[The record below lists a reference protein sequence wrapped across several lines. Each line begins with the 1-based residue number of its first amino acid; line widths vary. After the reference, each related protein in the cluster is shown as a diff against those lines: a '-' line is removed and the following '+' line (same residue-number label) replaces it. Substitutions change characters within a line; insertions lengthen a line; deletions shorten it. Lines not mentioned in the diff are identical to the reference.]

1 MNSPFRFN
9 SAQTFQFAV
18 WGLRIRLASLL
29 ALVVFTV
36 SQGGAGFWLPLIDF
50 VASGA
55 LLLLWTPLIIQSLRG
70 RPVLTTDPRRA
81 AVALVYPWLIAYEGA
96 LWLLFSLFPAVSG
109 SFPEVNPVA
118 SAAQVTV
125 SGVSVAVSFL
135 IYLLSLRQ
143 MTNPADTTGRSHL
156 AELFNLAAALSAA
169 SVVFSAV
176 PLKGMPPQS
185 AADQWAYA
193 LANGVELVSWLLL
206 RWAMV
211 SGKVEQNKAPE

>member
-1 MNSPFRFN
+1 MKSATVSP
-9 SAQTFQFAV
+9 
-18 WGLRIRLASLL
+18 IRLATLGLWLRVLMIAAL
-29 ALVVFTV
+29 AVYTFQV
-36 SQGGAGFWLPLIDF
+36 GGAAYWLPLTDYLAAA
-50 VASGA
+50 VAVA
-55 LLLLWTPLIIQSLRG
+55 LWTPLMVSYLRG
-70 RPVLTTDPRRA
+70 QPVLTTDPRRTT
-81 AVALVYPWLIAYEGA
+81 LTLLYPWLLAYEA
-96 LWLLFSLFPAVSG
+96 TLWLLFSLFPAVSG
-109 SFPEVNPVA
+109 YFPEVNPVA

-143 MTNPADTTGRSHL
+143 MTNPADSAGRNQL
-156 AELFNLAAALSAA
+156 GDLFNLAAALSAA

-206 RWAMV
+206 RWAMK
-211 SGKVEQNKAPE
+211 SANRPATDG